1 MTANILAST
10 AAQYVS
16 LGSSGFRYDL
26 FAAMCKS
33 AHGRSH
39 VRDYFVYAMSFINF
53 CFVSNNRITRSEEA
67 LKFFDFLYRYYLLLP
82 AFYPAFISFVPSVGK
97 NWSSGGGKKNMVF
110 WDLAMSI
117 LVKYY
122 QHFGET
128 ICLIFYFFPE
138 FPSFVHSFKH
148 SFHHSLFLSLLTVI
162 FPFFPPSFVFVFLS
176 FLAFILS
183 VFSILLSHSVFRFLG
198 ITRFW

>member
-97 NWSSGGGKKNMVF
+97 N
-110 WDLAMSI
+110 
-117 LVKYY
+117 
-122 QHFGET
+122 
-128 ICLIFYFFPE
+128 
-138 FPSFVHSFKH
+138 
-148 SFHHSLFLSLLTVI
+148 
-162 FPFFPPSFVFVFLS
+162 
-176 FLAFILS
+176 
-183 VFSILLSHSVFRFLG
+183 
-198 ITRFW
+198 